1 MTCVNEIRVDFLA
14 CGENEGFARLCAAAF
29 IMRLN
34 PTVDQMNDIK
44 TAVSEA
50 VTNAIIHGYDG
61 TRGMVRLS
69 GEIFDD
75 NSVAFEVHDAGCG
88 IEDVERARQPFYT
101 SRPDMERS
109 GLGFT
114 VMETLMDTVEVT
126 SQRGRG
132 TKVRMTKQLGAPDE
146 AAR

>member
-1 MTCVNEIRVDFLA
+1 MTCVNEMRVDFLA

-69 GEIFDD
+69 GRYSTTIRLR
-75 NSVAFEVHDAGCG
+75 SRCTT
-88 IEDVERARQPFYT
+88 RAA
-101 SRPDMERS
+101 
-109 GLGFT
+109 
-114 VMETLMDTVEVT
+114 V
-126 SQRGRG
+126 
-132 TKVRMTKQLGAPDE
+132 
-146 AAR
+146 

>member
-1 MTCVNEIRVDFLA
+1 MNCVNEMRVDFLA

-34 PTVDQMNDIK
+34 PTVEQMNDIK

-50 VTNAIIHGYDG
+50 VTNAIIHGYES
-61 TRGMVRLS
+61 TRGMVRLA
-69 GEIFDD
+69 GYIYDD
-75 NSVAFEVHDAGCG
+75 GMVAFEVHDAGRG
-88 IEDVERARQPFYT
+88 IDDVARAREPFFT

-126 SQRGRG
+126 SERGRG
-132 TKVRMTKQLGAPDE
+132 TRVRMLKRLDAPDAE
-146 AAR
+146 P

>member
-1 MTCVNEIRVDFLA
+1 MNCVNEMRVDFLA

-34 PTVDQMNDIK
+34 PTVEQMNDIK

-50 VTNAIIHGYDG
+50 VTNAIIHGYESM
-61 TRGMVRLS
+61 RGMVRLS
-69 GEIFDD
+69 GFIYDD
-75 NSVAFEVHDAGCG
+75 GTVAFEVHDAGRG
-88 IEDVERARQPFYT
+88 IDDVARAREPFFT

-126 SQRGRG
+126 SERGRG
-132 TKVRMTKQLGAPDE
+132 TRVRMLKRLDAPDAE
-146 AAR
+146 S

>member
-1 MTCVNEIRVDFLA
+1 MNCVNEMRVDFLA

-29 IMRLN
+29 IMRMD
-34 PTVDQMNDIK
+34 PTVEQMNDVK

-50 VTNAIIHGYDG
+50 VTNAIIHGYEG
-61 TRGMVRLS
+61 RHGMVRLS
-69 GEIFDD
+69 GSIFDD
-75 NSVAFEVHDAGCG
+75 GTAAFEVHDAGRG
-88 IEDVERARQPFYT
+88 IDDVEQARQPFYT

-132 TKVRMTKQLGAPDE
+132 TIVRMTKHLGAHDGD
-146 AAR
+146 A

>member
-1 MTCVNEIRVDFLA
+1 MTCVNEMRVDFLA

-75 NSVAFEVHDAGCG
+75 NSVAFEVHKNTGW
-88 IEDVERARQPFYT
+88 IWT
-101 SRPDMERS
+101 WS
-109 GLGFT
+109 
-114 VMETLMDTVEVT
+114 
-126 SQRGRG
+126 
-132 TKVRMTKQLGAPDE
+132 APDGPVLHIAPRHGALRTGLYRDGDANGHRGSDL
-146 AAR
+146 AARAGH

>member
-1 MTCVNEIRVDFLA
+1 MTCVNEMRVDFLA

-114 VMETLMDTVEVT
+114 VV
-126 SQRGRG
+126 SS
-132 TKVRMTKQLGAPDE
+132 
-146 AAR
+146 